1 MYNIK
6 KDAISIN
13 FKNSKTSDPEKLLIN
28 LKDKI
33 NIIRSVK
40 YVALSNPSMY
50 SRWKNIKS

>member
-13 FKNSKTSDPEKLLIN
+13 FENSKTSDPEKLLIN